1 VSDNLATRLLS
12 GDAALFEGKS
22 AKHALGWLRHTER
35 YLGPWL
41 DDMDANRPRRYG
53 RTLLL
58 GMGGSSSPAR
68 LYAESRPGNALA
80 VLDTS
85 NPDTIAA
92 TEFAEATVIAASK
105 SGTTVETQALLAHA
119 LAHGLDPVDLI
130 VITDPGTS
138 LAELATALGAFLVYA
153 DPDTPGRFSG
163 LSPYGLVPAFYAG
176 WTPATLREEL
186 AACELTHDLVAR
198 AIEEAGAAAND
209 VVDGWAFYGLG
220 GDPITSGGALWL
232 EQLVA
237 ETTGKSG
244 RGFIPR
250 VGPPASGGRPGDM
263 QRHHLVSVLLARG
276 LGVNPFDQPDVDGAK
291 RAVLMLLSGDEAF
304 DEAPADPAATRA
316 ALAASRYNAIQAF
329 APLEAA
335 ADVAALR
342 RGVEERYGPTTAN
355 LGPRYLHS
363 TGQLHKGGPDGV
375 AALQIIVRPRSA
387 PERIVGRRYSFH
399 ELHLAQARADA
410 RAMRERQR
418 FVAQLFVDDVA
429 EAAQLL
435 ELQP

>member
-12 GDAALFEGKS
+12 GDASLFEGRT

-41 DDMDANRPRRYG
+41 DDVDASRPRRYG

-68 LYAESRPGNALA
+68 LYAESRPGNALV

-92 TEFAEATVIAASK
+92 TEFTEATVIASSK
-105 SGTTVETQALLAHA
+105 SGTTIETQALLAHA
-119 LAHGLDPVDLI
+119 LAQGLDPVDLI

-138 LAELATALGAFLVYA
+138 LADLATALGAFLVYA
-153 DPDTPGRFSG
+153 DPDTGGRFSG
-163 LSPYGLVPAFYAG
+163 LSPYGVVPAFYAG
-176 WTPATLREEL
+176 WTPDTLREEL
-186 AACELTHDLVAR
+186 AACEVTDVLVAR
-198 AIEEAGAAAND
+198 AIEEANAAAANIA
-209 VVDGWAFYGLG
+209 DGWAYYGLD
-220 GDPITSGGALWL
+220 GDPIASGGALWL
-232 EQLVA
+232 EQLIA
-237 ETTGKSG
+237 ETTGKAG
-244 RGFIPR
+244 RGFVPL
-250 VGPPASGGRPGDM
+250 VGPPTSGVRPGDM
-263 QRHHLVSVLLARG
+263 QRHHLVAALLARA
-276 LGVNPFDQPDVDGAK
+276 LGVNPFDQPDVEGAK
-291 RAVLMLLSGDEAF
+291 RDVLALLTGDATF
-304 DEAPADPAATRA
+304 DQPPVDLAAARDA
-316 ALAASRYNAIQAF
+316 MDASRYIVIQAF

-335 ADVAALR
+335 PDIAALR
-342 RGVEERYGPTTAN
+342 QRVEERFGPTTAN

-375 AALQIIVRPRSA
+375 AALQVVVRPRSE
-387 PERIVGRRYSFH
+387 PECIAGRRYTFH
-399 ELHLAQARADA
+399 DLHLAQACADV
-410 RAMRERQR
+410 RAMQERQR

-435 ELQP
+435 DL